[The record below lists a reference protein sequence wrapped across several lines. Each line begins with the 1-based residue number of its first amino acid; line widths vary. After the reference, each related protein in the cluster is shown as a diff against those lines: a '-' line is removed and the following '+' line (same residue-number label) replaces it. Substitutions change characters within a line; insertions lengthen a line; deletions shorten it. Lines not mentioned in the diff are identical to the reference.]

1 MSFIRYGRQHKVCHF
16 IDWFTLTDYVRLA
29 NKDSEMLSQP
39 SQILRHQIIR
49 CIRRAIKFLQLV
61 VLTVTPT
68 IYNLQNE
75 NSSSSLKYGIMW
87 LLNWSKTKLYDFNNC
102 KRSQWSDMIV
112 IDDFWYLSFAVIIS
126 SWPRNR
132 IQWHNFVQ
140 EKLSK

>member
-1 MSFIRYGRQHKVCHF
+1 MQNFIYNLIHVLIRYGRQHKVCHF
-16 IDWFTLTDYVRLA
+16 INWVTLTDYVRLA
-29 NKDSEMLSQP
+29 NKDGEMLSQP

-49 CIRRAIKFLQLV
+49 CISRAIKFLQLV

-75 NSSSSLKYGIMW
+75 NSSSSLKYGIRW
-87 LLNWSKTKLYDFNNC
+87 LLNWSKTKLYNFNNC

-112 IDDFWYLSFAVIIS
+112 IHVFWYLSIAVISS

-132 IQWHNFVQ
+132 IQ
-140 EKLSK
+140 